1 MKKPTPNNKESFYDF
16 HELFF
21 STTDQKGLI
30 IDGNEVFVRVSGY
43 EREDLIGAPHNTV
56 RHPDMP
62 RAVFKLFWDT
72 IKQGK
77 PIGAYV
83 KNLSSDGS
91 YYWVFAIAFPVK
103 GGFLSI
109 RFKPSSAVF
118 AKIQQ
123 VYETVLEKEHNE
135 SIIALDFLVE
145 QVKAAGFNTYDSL
158 WIYAATEEL
167 KSREI
172 NSKKS
177 NSSSENISG
186 VLKDISIVTQLTG
199 KVLDENFSMIDNFR
213 TINKAFEDTMNK
225 LNLEFNQLKYLSIN
239 MKITATKYGDKAA
252 TLGVIS
258 HEFSGLSDKI
268 EHQLKSFGS
277 FIDNLTSTILKCSHH
292 LVALKTQMI
301 MVDFFVKESI
311 GKLAS
316 DSSAFDG
323 MLRNQDHFTNLF
335 AQFIKHLNEEVHQLK
350 LKAREVGSNMK
361 EIQKFIGGLEV
372 IKQFGGIE
380 SARDDEVRQS
390 FDFYLSEMDNF
401 VTLLRNSITT
411 LNRESEVLTDSSD
424 KVYFSIEKVAGNIQS
439 LFDLALSLEKPQ
451 SGPRLFAVT

>member
-1 MKKPTPNNKESFYDF
+1 MKKPTPKNKESFYDF

-43 EREDLIGAPHNTV
+43 EREDVIGSPHNIV

-62 RAVFKLFWDT
+62 KAVFKIFWDT

-83 KNLSSDGS
+83 KNMSSDGS

-103 GGFLSI
+103 GGYLSI

-118 AKIQQ
+118 NKIQQ
-123 VYETVLEKEHNE
+123 VYQIVLEKEQNE
-135 SIIALDFLVE
+135 TTIAFDFLME
-145 QVKAAGFNTYDSL
+145 QVQAAGFNTYDAL
-158 WIYAATEEL
+158 WIYAASEEL
-167 KSREI
+167 KSREL

-177 NSSSENISG
+177 QSSSENISG
-186 VLKDISIVTQLTG
+186 VLKDISVVTQLTG
-199 KVLDENFSMIDNFR
+199 KILDENFSMIGNFQN
-213 TINKAFEDTMNK
+213 INKTFEDTMNK
-225 LNLEFNQLKYLSIN
+225 LNVEFNQLKYLSIN

-268 EHQLKSFGS
+268 ERQLESFGS
-277 FIDNLTSTILKCSHH
+277 FIDNLSGTILKCTHH

-311 GKLAS
+311 AKLIN
-316 DSSAFDG
+316 DPNAFDG
-323 MLRNQDHFTNLF
+323 MLRNQDHFTNLYF
-335 AQFIKHLNEEVHQLK
+335 QFVKYLNEEINQLK
-350 LKAREVGSNMK
+350 IKAREVGSNMR

-401 VTLLRNSITT
+401 VTLLRTSIST
-411 LNRESEVLTDSSD
+411 LNQESEFLTESSNKVLSSM
-424 KVYFSIEKVAGNIQS
+424 EKVAGNIQA
-439 LFDLALSLEKPQ
+439 LFDLALTLEKPQ
-451 SGPRLFAVT
+451 NAPKLFAVT